1 MFNKF
6 EITVGLRY
14 LKAKQKNSF
23 VSFISLVSILGIAL
37 GVATLITVLSVMNG
51 FQREIRSKIIGVTSH
66 MQIMDATGML
76 QNWQSVADKAK
87 SSNSRILD
95 YAPYVDGQALVS
107 FDSNVNGVIVRGI
120 EPKFED
126 TVDNINQSMVHGSD
140 KDLQPG
146 KFNVIIGKTLATAL
160 GVDIGDKITL
170 ITPDGQITPAGML
183 PRLKQFTVSGIF
195 NFHMGE
201 YDSSLAFINIQDAQV
216 LFKKGTAVSGV
227 RLKVNDVLKTQQI
240 KAQLEH
246 VLPDNIIIS
255 DWIDQ
260 HQNYFAAVEMEK
272 KMMFII
278 LTLIVAVAAFNL
290 VSTLVM
296 SVNDK
301 KADIAIMRTMG
312 ASKKNIMNIFMI
324 QGGISGIIGTVSG
337 TVLGLVLATYVG
349 QIVHFIEV
357 FTGAKLVNADV
368 YLIDYLPSQ
377 IIPQDVITIF
387 VVSIVLS
394 ILATLYPSRNA
405 ANTDPVEALRYE

>member
-87 SSNSRILD
+87 NSNSRILN
-95 YAPYVDGQALVS
+95 YAPYVDGTALVS

-120 EPKFED
+120 DPKFED
-126 TVDNINQSMVHGSD
+126 TVDNVNQSMVHGSD

-146 KFNVIIGKTLATAL
+146 KFNVIIGATLATAL

-170 ITPDGQITPAGML
+170 ITPDGQVTPAGML

-201 YDSSLAFINIQDAQV
+201 YDS
-216 LFKKGTAVSGV
+216 G
-227 RLKVNDVLKTQQI
+227 
-240 KAQLEH
+240 
-246 VLPDNIIIS
+246 LPDESPGN
-255 DWIDQ
+255 
-260 HQNYFAAVEMEK
+260 E
-272 KMMFII
+272 
-278 LTLIVAVAAFNL
+278 
-290 VSTLVM
+290 
-296 SVNDK
+296 
-301 KADIAIMRTMG
+301 
-312 ASKKNIMNIFMI
+312 
-324 QGGISGIIGTVSG
+324 GGEF
-337 TVLGLVLATYVG
+337 VLLWPFGVDGV
-349 QIVHFIEV
+349 
-357 FTGAKLVNADV
+357 
-368 YLIDYLPSQ
+368 
-377 IIPQDVITIF
+377 
-387 VVSIVLS
+387 
-394 ILATLYPSRNA
+394 
-405 ANTDPVEALRYE
+405 